1 MSLRYALLGL
11 LAREPASGY
20 ELARRFRGGV
30 GRYAWHAQQSQV
42 YPELNH
48 LAADSLVEVVDEGPR
63 GRRTYAITSAGRDDL
78 HGWLTAADDR
88 PIVRNEQV
96 LRLFLL
102 PCLGREDARVL
113 LQRQAEFEPPRSG
126 GSACHRRRGEGQA
139 GRRTPAHG
147 ALRRGT
153 GPAVLPA
160 PSRLLHLGPGG
171 AGPLTGP
178 DSGPWSAAGQ
188 AGPASPTAA
197 PTGRVIAPSLADAT
211 AASANQGS
219 GGEGHGQRQHTDR
232 PEHPPKPASSALT
245 LLRTQFRV
253 QEPEQVPA
261 IHIADNQLHSC
272 DDRGRDQGNQSKPH
286 RGIVSR
292 IGTSRLGRAPLC
304 ALFC

>member
-113 LQRQAEFEPPRSG
+113 LQRQAESSLRDLE
-126 GSACHRRRGEGQA
+126 
-139 GRRTPAHG
+139 
-147 ALRRGT
+147 ALRATVGEEK
-153 GPAVLPA
+153 VK
-160 PSRLLHLGPGG
+160 LGG
-171 AGPLTGP
+171 GPLPMELYVAELGLRYFQHLR
-178 DSGPWSAAGQ
+178 DFSIWALEE
-188 AGPASPTAA
+188 
-197 PTGRVIAPSLADAT
+197 LA
-211 AASANQGS
+211 
-219 GGEGHGQRQHTDR
+219 R
-232 PEHPPKPASSALT
+232 
-245 LLRTQFRV
+245 
-253 QEPEQVPA
+253 
-261 IHIADNQLHSC
+261 
-272 DDRGRDQGNQSKPH
+272 
-286 RGIVSR
+286 
-292 IGTSRLGRAPLC
+292 
-304 ALFC
+304 